1 MFDWLTFNEVSGSH
15 DEKKIQVLAL
25 KSCAFCKRAMEFL
38 GKHDI
43 AYEYAYVDD
52 LSGQDKKRL
61 KEEFKDRFGERP
73 LFPTV
78 IVDDAD
84 YQLGFIEKAWEKM
97 LNLSSQEG

>member
-1 MFDWLTFNEVSGSH
+1 MFDWLSFNEVAGSQN
-15 DEKKIQVLAL
+15 DRKIQVLAL

-38 GKHDI
+38 DKHGI
-43 AYEYAYVDD
+43 TYEYTYVDD

-61 KEEFKDRFGERP
+61 KDEFKSRFGERP

-78 IVDDAD
+78 IIDDSD

-97 LNLSSQEG
+97 LDISSQES